1 MTGTNKVKL
10 TELVPELEQRG
21 IIAQV
26 TRFAHLSIDL
36 HSKRQSCEIRVN
48 VGGGKIG
55 RFKKLETV
63 RLPGDLGRTP

>member
-10 TELVPELEQRG
+10 VELVPELEQRG

-26 TRFAHLSIDL
+26 TRFARLSIDL
-36 HSKRQSCEIRVN
+36 HARRKSCEIRVN

-55 RFKKLETV
+55 RFRKLEAV
-63 RLPGDLGRTP
+63 

>member
-1 MTGTNKVKL
+1 MTDDLSKRVKL
-10 TELVPELEQRG
+10 VDLLPELEERE

-26 TRFAHLSIDL
+26 TRFARLSIDL

-63 RLPGDLGRTP
+63 RLPGDMG